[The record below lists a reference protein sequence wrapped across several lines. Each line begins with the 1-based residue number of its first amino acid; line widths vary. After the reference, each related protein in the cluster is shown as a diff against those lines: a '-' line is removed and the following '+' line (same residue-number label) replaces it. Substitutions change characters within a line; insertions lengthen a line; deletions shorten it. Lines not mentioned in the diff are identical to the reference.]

1 MEIIIRKC
9 DNFNSFW
16 SLFETSWPKLDFNEI
31 IRQQAIGNISA
42 RLLFLKASGF
52 IRSEASWN
60 LTCRFHQEIVQIM
73 HVNTNMEYER
83 PGKSYLHLAGI
94 NVGVTNANRTS
105 TIIMEGRHFHEN
117 TTFKNLGALLQKT
130 MTATLLW
137 IMKVTY
143 LSVDFSDQNCV
154 ATVQCYTNIIDLHF
168 PYLPPYL
175 ISRHT

>member
-1 MEIIIRKC
+1 
-9 DNFNSFW
+9 
-16 SLFETSWPKLDFNEI
+16 
-31 IRQQAIGNISA
+31 
-42 RLLFLKASGF
+42 
-52 IRSEASWN
+52 
-60 LTCRFHQEIVQIM
+60 M
-73 HVNTNMEYER
+73 HVNTNMEYEK
-83 PGKSYLHLAGI
+83 PGKSYLHSAGI

-143 LSVDFSDQNCV
+143 LSVDFSDQNCL

-175 ISRHT
+175 ISRHIGLLVRPLTLNQSGSHPPPSPPTYPGHLSCSLIWFCFVFIFLFFFLVFLFLFLYHFVNRKNIKLT